1 MNIVLQEML
10 SLAVW
15 VEVPH
20 MARASFAF
28 RKRLI
33 ADAPDLIGAS
43 GDVLQFGG
51 SKERGKIAKTFAAVA
66 RGLAVLALQPGGVTF
81 DGTKFQACPRCARP
95 IADDPTHCTCG
106 HDLAVGYDP
115 EAP

>member
-1 MNIVLQEML
+1 MNVVLQEML

-20 MARASFAF
+20 MARCGFAF

-33 ADAPDLIGAS
+33 ADAPDLIGGK
-43 GDVLQFGG
+43 GDVFQFSGG
-51 SKERGKIAKTFAAVA
+51 KKGEIAKVFAAVA

-81 DGTKFQACPRCARP
+81 DGIKYQACPQCAKP
-95 IADDPTHCTCG
+95 IADNPTHCTCG